1 MASASTLPWRAISK
15 RQSDSCHANVS
26 WPVLVPSLE
35 GDFKA
40 ARVCCAAA
48 ARNGLHQQQH
58 QQHERRRKPSQTLR
72 CRGGI
77 VQVLG
82 RVSAGLGLLAFAG
95 VIAIFCA
102 MVTSD
107 FGAEEAL
114 VISFVILV
122 SVVPVGE
129 GMGGREPSLLRSQP
143 V

>member
-1 MASASTLPWRAISK
+1 M
-15 RQSDSCHANVS
+15 
-26 WPVLVPSLE
+26 
-35 GDFKA
+35 
-40 ARVCCAAA
+40 
-48 ARNGLHQQQH
+48 
-58 QQHERRRKPSQTLR
+58 
-72 CRGGI
+72 
-77 VQVLG
+77 QVLG